1 MGRCKQVTAID
12 SKRQQVA
19 IDREQYIAVRE
30 YSDLTGVPVSVLVRR
45 AMADY
50 IENVLG
56 AKMETLAAQA
66 AGDQRVTGSVPIAPS
81 PAYTAADAISDAPV
95 LEAHPQAAEA
105 IVPDEPSWVT
115 NSEERT
121 SN

>member
-1 MGRCKQVTAID
+1 MGRCKDVQAID

-19 IDREQYIAVRE
+19 IDREQYVAVRE

-56 AKMETLAAQA
+56 ARLETLAGQA
-66 AGDQRVTGSVPIAPS
+66 KGDQRVASAAPLAPS
-81 PAYTAADAISDAPV
+81 PAYTAADAMSEAPT
-95 LEAHPQAAEA
+95 LEAHPTPGEQ

-115 NSEERT
+115 NSEEHT